1 MFIFSILQLLF
12 SWINRGRRDL
22 KTTTPGDFGHRLI
35 IIIIIIIIII
45 LIIIIFIS

>member
-1 MFIFSILQLLF
+1 MFIVSILQLLF
-12 SWINRGRRDL
+12 SWINGGRRDL

-35 IIIIIIIIII
+35 IIIIIIII

>member
-35 IIIIIIIIII
+35 IILIIIIII